1 MALGLLSLD
10 DKKKLA
16 AALGD
21 EQSAPEEAGAAAYNP
36 FGGMPSVAPSQ
47 ALINDPLSALQT
59 SNNRPDL
66 SQYTGLGAGVRER
79 KGTGVTP
86 GGSVLPQAKEFQFNE
101 KYAQLDQGNQ
111 RALASGQL
119 KRATSMSDADIDY
132 TNTVTSADKQKQDAI
147 QRLQSSL
154 ASNGMASSGVNLT
167 ESGKIGES
175 FQGYIGAMADALA
188 RKKRDIEQG
197 YSDLV
202 NNVSTQREQMFFE
215 QGAEEEAAR
224 LKAAEDEA
232 RRKAAEDEE
241 ARRQQELKRLEDLIK
256 APPPPPVMPVYT
268 PPSGGGVYGG
278 GGGGGEEYYEEE
290 FIPPPEPAPAP
301 GPDPNMVYMPAFSQ
315 GMTVGAFQNW
325 IRQNVDPWVSGR
337 ALQEVQKVLTQAGG
351 RGVPRSDLA
360 WLIQHYSDPSNVI
373 AGSENKR
380 VQTAAKRNVR

>member
-21 EQSAPEEAGAAAYNP
+21 EQNAPVEAGAAAFNP

-47 ALINDPLSALQT
+47 ALIDDPLSALQT

-66 SQYTGLGAGVRER
+66 SKYTSLGTGVRER
-79 KGTGVTP
+79 TGSGVTP

-101 KYAQLDQGNQ
+101 KYAGLDQANQ

-119 KRATSMSDADIDY
+119 KRAQSMSDADVDY
-132 TNTVTSADKQKQDAI
+132 TNTVTGADKQKQEAI

-241 ARRQQELKRLEDLIK
+241 ARRQQEIKRLEDLIK
-256 APPPPPVMPVYT
+256 APPPPPVIPAYT

-278 GGGGGEEYYEEE
+278 GGGGEEYYEEE
-290 FIPPPEPAPAP
+290 FTPPPEPAPAP

-360 WLIQHYSDPSNVI
+360 WLIQHYSDPGNVI

>member
-21 EQSAPEEAGAAAYNP
+21 EQSTPVEAGAAAFNP

-47 ALINDPLSALQT
+47 ALINDPLSAVKST
-59 SNNRPDL
+59 ATGNRPDL
-66 SQYTGLGAGVRER
+66 SQYTSLGPGVRER

-101 KYAQLDQGNQ
+101 KYATLDQENQ

-119 KRATSMSDADIDY
+119 KRSMSMSDADVDY

-175 FQGYIGAMADALA
+175 YQGYIGAMADALA
-188 RKKRDIEQG
+188 RKKRDIEMG

-202 NNVSTQREQMFFE
+202 NNVSTAREQMFFQ

-241 ARRQQELKRLEDLIK
+241 LRRQQELKRLEDLIK
-256 APPPPPVMPVYT
+256 AQPAPPPPPVYV
-268 PPSGGGVYGG
+268 PPQAPTVYGG

-290 FIPPPEPAPAP
+290 FVPPQEAAPPAQ
-301 GPDPNMVYMPAFSQ
+301 DPNMVYMPAFSQ

-360 WLIQHYSDPSNVI
+360 WLIQHYSDPGNVI

-380 VQTAAKRNVR
+380 VQTAAKRNR